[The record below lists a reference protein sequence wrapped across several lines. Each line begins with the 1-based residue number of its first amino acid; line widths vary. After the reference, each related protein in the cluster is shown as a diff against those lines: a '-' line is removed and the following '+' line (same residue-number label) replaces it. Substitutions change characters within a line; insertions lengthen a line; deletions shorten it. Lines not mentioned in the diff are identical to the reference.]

1 MRGVKCFPT
10 FRILGRVVELERVEK
25 ARRTVRTIVVLA
37 GVVAAVAT
45 YVSYGSP
52 SLAVTAFL
60 GIASALPPL
69 SHLVC
74 SHVRPEPGRLVIVRD
89 YGFFRRFEHI
99 PSSLIDGAE
108 VVTVKVASGG
118 STTEE
123 RVVRLHLEGRGYM
136 PLQTGDPEALARE
149 LTSGS

>member
-1 MRGVKCFPT
+1 M
-10 FRILGRVVELERVEK
+10 VELERVEK

-37 GVVAAVAT
+37 GVVAAAVV
-45 YVSYGSP
+45 YVLWGSP

-60 GIASALPPL
+60 GVASALPPL

-74 SHVRPEPGRLVIVRD
+74 SHVRLEPGRLVIVRD
-89 YGFFRRFEHI
+89 YGLFRRFEHV
-99 PSSLIDGAE
+99 PRSLIDGAE
-108 VVTVKVASGG
+108 VVTVRVRVQ

-123 RVVRLHLEGRGYM
+123 RRVVRLHLEGLGYM
-136 PLQTGDPEALARE
+136 PLQVGDPEALARE